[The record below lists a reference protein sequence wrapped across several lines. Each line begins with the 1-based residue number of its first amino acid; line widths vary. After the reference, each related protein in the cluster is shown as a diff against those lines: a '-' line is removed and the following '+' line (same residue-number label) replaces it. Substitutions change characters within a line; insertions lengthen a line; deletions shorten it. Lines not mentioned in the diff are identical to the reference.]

1 MFEYKTV
8 RWSLQAAA
16 ASGEKTIGV
25 VTLARPEALN
35 AIDVRM
41 RIELDLLL
49 DQIRRDDSIRVVI
62 VTGEGRGF
70 SAGGDLRTEAGPL
83 GALDDDHDFGAFGA
97 YRELANYF
105 FNDLR
110 HVVIQ
115 RAIRKLETLQ
125 AVTIAA
131 INGPAVGIGLE
142 LATACDM
149 RYASDL
155 ARLGEVA
162 VAARAESGGARNLPK
177 LVGMGRAMEMILS
190 GEIIDAAEAQQIG
203 LVERVFPHD
212 KLLEEVFKIA
222 VQDRGG
228 AVPLGAAGEGAGAAL
243 LGSQS
248 QRGGRAR
255 RTRCGDGDHAHPGL
269 PRRHPTPFLTSGR
282 PPIAA
287 RVTAADVSHER
298 CRDCTGPRTHRLGC
312 HGASCY
318 GKHKAI
324 PAEFRAGSRTTP
336 VRPHPLPLHSNCGV
350 ADMSTYNILILG
362 ASYGS
367 LLASKLMFGGHK

>member
-25 VTLARPEALN
+25 LTLARPEALN

-62 VTGEGRGF
+62 ITGEGRGF

-83 GALDDDHDFGAFGA
+83 GALDDDHDFGSFGA
-97 YRELANYF
+97 YKELANYF

-149 RYASDL
+149 RYASDR

-162 VAARAESGGARNLPK
+162 VPAGFVPELGGARNLPK

-190 GEIIDAAEAQQIG
+190 GEIIDAAEAQRIG

-222 VQDRGG
+222 DKI
-228 AVPLGAAGEGAGAAL
+228 AAAPFLSVRQAKALVRRYWDHNRSDEGA
-243 LGSQS
+243 
-248 QRGGRAR
+248 RAELDAVMEIT
-255 RTRCGDGDHAHPGL
+255 RTQDCREGIRA
-269 PRRHPTPFLTSGR
+269 FLDKR
-282 PPIAA
+282 PPAY
-287 RVTAADVSHER
+287 R
-298 CRDCTGPRTHRLGC
+298 GP
-312 HGASCY
+312 
-318 GKHKAI
+318 
-324 PAEFRAGSRTTP
+324 
-336 VRPHPLPLHSNCGV
+336 
-350 ADMSTYNILILG
+350 
-362 ASYGS
+362 SYG
-367 LLASKLMFGGHK
+367 G